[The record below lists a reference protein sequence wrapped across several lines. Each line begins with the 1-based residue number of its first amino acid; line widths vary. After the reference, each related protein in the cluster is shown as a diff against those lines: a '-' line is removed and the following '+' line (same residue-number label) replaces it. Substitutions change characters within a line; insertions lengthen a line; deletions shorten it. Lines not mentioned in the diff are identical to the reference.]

1 MDTTYRLTA
10 KGLEKAEQYL
20 RELIA
25 YRKEIL
31 DAKLDTADDTPI
43 PTIQDIESDI
53 ESFEEDDEYYNSWSI
68 ADNTTMNMPICLKY
82 EEDYLEADI
91 ADHPPKIEFIKY
103 TGKWPTLC
111 SGELYFKVNGKEYKI
126 SGLVPGGEVGFKGG
140 YGGESYIKKGPW
152 RLHNHDFPKELK
164 PYKRLITKMVN
175 ENVEQGC
182 CGGCL

>member
-53 ESFEEDDEYYNSWSI
+53 ESFEENDEYYNSWSI

-82 EEDYLEADI
+82 GEDYLETDI
-91 ADHPPKIEFIKY
+91 ADHPPKIEFVKY

-126 SGLVPGGEVGFKGG
+126 KGLVPGGEVGFKGG

-164 PYKRLITKMVN
+164 PYKRLITNMVN
-175 ENVEQGC
+175 ENVKYGC

>member
-20 RELIA
+20 RKLIA

-164 PYKRLITKMVN
+164 PYKRLITNMVN
-175 ENVEQGC
+175 ENVKYGC

>member
-1 MDTTYRLTA
+1 MDTTYRLTV

-43 PTIQDIESDI
+43 PIIQDIESDI
-53 ESFEEDDEYYNSWSI
+53 KSFEENDEYYNSWSI
-68 ADNTTMNMPICLKY
+68 ADDTTMNMPLCLKY
-82 EEDYLEADI
+82 GEDYLEADI

-126 SGLVPGGEVGFKGG
+126 KGLVPGGEVGFKGG

-152 RLHNHDFPKELK
+152 RLHNHDFSKELK

>member
-1 MDTTYRLTA
+1 MDNTYRLTA

-20 RELIA
+20 RKLIA

-164 PYKRLITKMVN
+164 LYKRLITKMVN

>member
-43 PTIQDIESDI
+43 PTIQDIESEI

-68 ADNTTMNMPICLKY
+68 ADDTTMNMPLCLKY
-82 EEDYLEADI
+82 GEDYLEADI

-126 SGLVPGGEVGFKGG
+126 KGLVPGGEVGFKGG

-164 PYKRLITKMVN
+164 PYKRLITNMVN
-175 ENVEQGC
+175 ENVKYGC

>member
-53 ESFEEDDEYYNSWSI
+53 KSFEENDEYYNSWSI

-91 ADHPPKIEFIKY
+91 ADYPPKIEFIKY

-126 SGLVPGGEVGFKGG
+126 KGLVPGGEVGFKGG

>member
-1 MDTTYRLTA
+1 METTYRLTA

-31 DAKLDTADDTPI
+31 DAKLDTVDDTPS

-68 ADNTTMNMPICLKY
+68 ADDTTMNMPLCLNY
-82 EEDYLEADI
+82 GEDYLESEI
-91 ADHPPKIEFIKY
+91 ADNPPKIEFVKY
-103 TGKWPTLC
+103 TGEWPALC
-111 SGELYFKVNGKEYKI
+111 AGKLYFKVNGKEYKI
-126 SGLVPGGEVGFKGG
+126 KGLVSGGEVGFKGG
-140 YGGESYIKKGPW
+140 YGGESYINKGPW
-152 RLHNHDFPKELK
+152 SLHDYNFPEELK

-175 ENVEQGC
+175 ENIEYGC

>member
-1 MDTTYRLTA
+1 MDTTYRLTTER
-10 KGLEKAEQYL
+10 LEKAEQYL

-68 ADNTTMNMPICLKY
+68 ADDTTMNMPLCLKY

-126 SGLVPGGEVGFKGG
+126 KGLVPGGEVGFKGG

-152 RLHNHDFPKELK
+152 RLHNHGFPKELK
-164 PYKRLITKMVN
+164 SYKRLITNMVN
-175 ENVEQGC
+175 ENVKYGC

>member
-10 KGLEKAEQYL
+10 KGLEKAEQYI

-68 ADNTTMNMPICLKY
+68 ADDTTMNMPLCLKY
-82 EEDYLEADI
+82 GEDYLEADI

-126 SGLVPGGEVGFKGG
+126 KGLVPGGEVGFKGG

-164 PYKRLITKMVN
+164 SYKRLITNMVN
-175 ENVEQGC
+175 ENVKYGC

>member
-1 MDTTYRLTA
+1 MDTTYRLTT

-91 ADHPPKIEFIKY
+91 ANHPPKIEFIKY

-126 SGLVPGGEVGFKGG
+126 KGLVPGGEVGFKGG

-164 PYKRLITKMVN
+164 SYKRLITNMVN
-175 ENVEQGC
+175 ENVKYGC

>member
-1 MDTTYRLTA
+1 MDTTYRLTV

-31 DAKLDTADDTPI
+31 DAKLDTVDDTPI

-68 ADNTTMNMPICLKY
+68 ADDTTMNMPLCLKY

-91 ADHPPKIEFIKY
+91 ADYPPKIEFIKY

-126 SGLVPGGEVGFKGG
+126 KGLVPGGEVGFKGG

>member
-68 ADNTTMNMPICLKY
+68 ADDTTMNMPLCLKY
-82 EEDYLEADI
+82 GEDYLEADI

-126 SGLVPGGEVGFKGG
+126 KGLVPGGEVGFKGG

-164 PYKRLITKMVN
+164 PYKRLITNMVN
-175 ENVEQGC
+175 ENVKYGC

>member
-91 ADHPPKIEFIKY
+91 ADYPPKIEFIKY

-126 SGLVPGGEVGFKGG
+126 KGLVPGGEVGFKGG

>member
-53 ESFEEDDEYYNSWSI
+53 ESFEVDDEYYNSWSI

-91 ADHPPKIEFIKY
+91 ADYPPKIEFIKY

-126 SGLVPGGEVGFKGG
+126 KGLVPGGEVGFKGG

>member
-31 DAKLDTADDTPI
+31 DAKLDTVDDTPI

-68 ADNTTMNMPICLKY
+68 ADNTTMNMPSCLKY

-126 SGLVPGGEVGFKGG
+126 K
-140 YGGESYIKKGPW
+140 
-152 RLHNHDFPKELK
+152 
-164 PYKRLITKMVN
+164 
-175 ENVEQGC
+175 
-182 CGGCL
+182 

>member
-1 MDTTYRLTA
+1 METTYRLTA

-68 ADNTTMNMPICLKY
+68 ADDTTMNMPLCLKY
-82 EEDYLEADI
+82 EEDYLESDI
-91 ADHPPKIEFIKY
+91 VEHPPKIEFVKY

-111 SGELYFKVNGKEYKI
+111 SGELYFKVNDKEYKI
-126 SGLVPGGEVGFKGG
+126 RGLVPGGEVGFKGG
-140 YGGESYIKKGPW
+140 YGGESYINKGPW
-152 RLHNHDFPKELK
+152 SLHDYNFPEELK

-175 ENVEQGC
+175 ENVEHGC

>member
-1 MDTTYRLTA
+1 MDNTYRLTA

-20 RELIA
+20 RKLIA

-164 PYKRLITKMVN
+164 PYKRLITNMVN
-175 ENVEQGC
+175 ENVKYGC

>member
-1 MDTTYRLTA
+1 MDTTYRLTV
-10 KGLEKAEQYL
+10 KGLGKAEQYL

-68 ADNTTMNMPICLKY
+68 ADDTTMNMPLCLKY

-126 SGLVPGGEVGFKGG
+126 KGLVPGGEVGFKGG

>member
-1 MDTTYRLTA
+1 METTYRLTA

-31 DAKLDTADDTPI
+31 DAKLDKADDTPI

-68 ADNTTMNMPICLKY
+68 ADDTTMNMPLCLEYK
-82 EEDYLEADI
+82 EDYLEADI
-91 ADHPPKIEFIKY
+91 VEHPPKIEFVRY

-126 SGLVPGGEVGFKGG
+126 KGLVSGGEVGFKGG

-152 RLHNHDFPKELK
+152 RLHNHNFPEELK

-175 ENVEQGC
+175 ENVKQGC
-182 CGGCL
+182 CGGCI

>member
-126 SGLVPGGEVGFKGG
+126 KGLVPGGEVGFKGG

-164 PYKRLITKMVN
+164 PYKRLITNMVN
-175 ENVEQGC
+175 ENVKYGC

>member
-68 ADNTTMNMPICLKY
+68 ADDTTMNMPLCLKY
-82 EEDYLEADI
+82 GEDYLEADI
-91 ADHPPKIEFIKY
+91 ADHPPKIEFVKY

-126 SGLVPGGEVGFKGG
+126 KGLVPGGKVGFKGG

-164 PYKRLITKMVN
+164 PYKRLITNMVN
-175 ENVEQGC
+175 ENVKYGC

>member
-82 EEDYLEADI
+82 GEDYLETDI
-91 ADHPPKIEFIKY
+91 ADHPPKIEFVKY

-126 SGLVPGGEVGFKGG
+126 KGLVPGGEVGFKGG

-164 PYKRLITKMVN
+164 PYKRLITNMVN
-175 ENVEQGC
+175 ENVKYGC

>member
-91 ADHPPKIEFIKY
+91 ADYPPKIEFIKY

-126 SGLVPGGEVGFKGG
+126 KGLVPGGEVGFKGG

-164 PYKRLITKMVN
+164 PYKRLITNMVN
-175 ENVEQGC
+175 ENVKYGC

>member
-91 ADHPPKIEFIKY
+91 ADYPPKIEFIKY

-126 SGLVPGGEVGFKGG
+126 KGLVPGGEVGFKGG

-164 PYKRLITKMVN
+164 PYKRIITKMVN